1 MHCVIPAAAVGE
13 IGEPSPFF
21 ESSSELP
28 TSFACRSGKPRLKRL
43 AADVDEL
50 DGVADDDADA
60 VVVSLALASLV
71 ERFPYLFFK
80 YRAHELRA
88 APSLSV
94 SVLPPLLLTGEV
106 SRDFKACD
114 ERLRDR
120 SDPPKDDD
128 VPYL

>member
-1 MHCVIPAAAVGE
+1 MIPTAAAVGE
-13 IGEPSPFF
+13 VGEPSPFF
-21 ESSSELP
+21 ESSSELA
-28 TSFACRSGKPRLKRL
+28 TSFACLSGKPRLKRL

-50 DGVADDDADA
+50 DGVADEDADA
-60 VVVSLALASLV
+60 VVVVVSLASLV
-71 ERFPYLFFK
+71 ERFPYLFLR

-94 SVLPPLLLTGEV
+94 SVLPPLLLTGDG

-120 SDPPKDDD
+120 SVPPKEDD